1 MPMYAFR
8 CLRCEHEFEEL
19 VRRYDAV
26 APCPQ
31 CGSERVTRLLTAPAD
46 YRGSQA
52 ASSSAGACD
61 GPACG
66 LPPCANGSCGIG

>member
-8 CLRCEHEFEEL
+8 CLRCEHEFEDL
-19 VRRYDAV
+19 VPRYDDL

-46 YRGSQA
+46 YRGSQT
-52 ASSSAGACD
+52 ASTTGGCD
-61 GPACG
+61 GPGCG
-66 LPPCANGSCGIG
+66 LPPCPGGSCGIG